1 MGESLSK
8 GPGFKKFKGIQPK
21 AAGLPAGE
29 LIREG
34 ELFSG
39 QSLPLLIQPNVPDV
53 DLIEWGRANRGFLE
67 ERLQKHGALLF
78 RGFKVESAY
87 QFEQFTLAICD
98 DVADDNGELPRSKI
112 SGKIYAVSYA
122 PPTHKI
128 LWHNENTFCPTWPLK
143 LWFYCKLPAQT
154 GGETPVVDNRRLLTL
169 IDPQIVEEFARKDI
183 MYFRNYG
190 RGLDFSWQTAFQT
203 DDKLRAEQI
212 CRDSGIEFEWRSGDD
227 VLRTRSVRRA
237 VARHPKTGE
246 LVWFNQA
253 CLWHMY
259 CSPPEIRRAMNTFFR
274 EDELTRHCYFG
285 DGSPIPDSYME
296 NICAAY
302 REAEVFFPWQHGD
315 VMMIDNMLTAHAR
328 NPFSGPREILA
339 ALGEVVTEKD
349 IERDI
354 EGSRHGAS

>member
-1 MGESLSK
+1 MGETLSK
-8 GPGFKKFKGIQPK
+8 GPGFKKFKSIQPK
-21 AAGLPAGE
+21 SVGLPAGE

-34 ELFSG
+34 ELFAG
-39 QSLPLLIQPNVPDV
+39 QPLPLLIEPRVADV
-53 DLIEWGRANRGFLE
+53 DLIEWGRENRTFIE
-67 ERLQKHGALLF
+67 DRLLKHGALLF

-87 QFEQFTLAICD
+87 QFERFTMAICD

-128 LWHNENTFCPTWPLK
+128 LWHNENTFCATWPLK
-143 LWFYCKLPAQT
+143 LWFYCKLPPRS
-154 GGETPVVDNRRLLTL
+154 GGETPVVDNRRMLSLL
-169 IDPQIVEEFARKDI
+169 DPRIVEEFARKDI

-203 DDKLRAEQI
+203 DDKLRVEQV
-212 CRDSGIEFEWRSGDD
+212 CRDSGIQFEWRSDD

-237 VARHPKTGE
+237 VVRHPKTGE
-246 LVWFNQA
+246 PVWFNQA

-285 DGSPIPDSYME
+285 DGSAISDSTME
-296 NICAAY
+296 EICAAY
-302 REAEVFFPWQHGD
+302 REAEVYFPWQPGD

-328 NPFSGPREILA
+328 NPFAGPREILA
-339 ALGEVVTEKD
+339 ALGEIITEKE
-349 IERDI
+349 IAS
-354 EGSRHGAS
+354 EGSRNATT